1 LIAADQVQHG
11 KLKKAAINFI
21 VKWVYKLYIL
31 SVTDLN

>member
-1 LIAADQVQHG
+1 LIAADQMQHE

-21 VKWVYKLYIL
+21 VKWVSKLFIL